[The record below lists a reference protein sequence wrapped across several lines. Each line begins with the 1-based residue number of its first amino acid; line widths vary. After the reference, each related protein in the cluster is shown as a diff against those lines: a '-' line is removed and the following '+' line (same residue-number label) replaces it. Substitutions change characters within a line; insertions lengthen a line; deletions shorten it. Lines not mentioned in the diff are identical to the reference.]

1 MNWNQSRLKRTNVRA
16 AGKGRLEFMRKNVSM
31 PLMSRR
37 EALKLSGL
45 AVGALAIGVAA
56 PRVAY
61 GDGALEK
68 KDLTLGFIPL
78 TDCSPLIIASE
89 KGFYTK
95 YGLNVRIKKMASW
108 GATRDAIHKGDI
120 DGSHILMGMVVGST
134 LGVGDV
140 GSPTKK
146 VPMCA
151 LQCLNANGQAITLK
165 KALLDAGITTPAA
178 IKKAIVEKGTK
189 FTFAMTFPTGTH
201 AMWMRYWLA
210 SGGVHP
216 DKDVKL
222 ITIPPPQ
229 MVANMKTGN
238 MDGFCVGEPWNARA
252 VTENIGGTGIT
263 TQGIWKNHPEKV
275 FGVTEAFAT
284 ANPNTCAA
292 LVAATMEASRW
303 LDDLKNRAE
312 AAQIVGK
319 TEYIN
324 CAPDTILGRMLGK
337 YIHAPGG
344 SAVDDLDYMRFFERD
359 ASVPYLSHAT
369 WFMSQHRRWGMLA
382 DKPDYMAEA
391 KKIMRHDIYVA
402 GCKMAGVKVP
412 DQMESRGKET
422 LFDGTV
428 FDPADPEAYGMGF
441 KVKA

>member
-1 MNWNQSRLKRTNVRA
+1 MREGKLSKTMN
-16 AGKGRLEFMRKNVSM
+16 
-31 PLMSRR
+31 RR
-37 EALKLSGL
+37 EALKLAGL
-45 AVGALAIGVAA
+45 AGGALAT
-56 PRVAY
+56 
-61 GDGALEK
+61 GALTQHKTFAEGKPEK
-68 KDLTLGFIPL
+68 TDLTLGFIPL
-78 TDCSPLIIASE
+78 TDCSPLIVASE
-89 KGFYTK
+89 KGFYK
-95 YGLNVRIKKMASW
+95 KFGLNVRIKKMASW

-120 DGSHILMGMVVGST
+120 DGSHILLGMVVGST

-151 LQCLNANGQAITLK
+151 LQCLNINGQAITLK
-165 KALLDAGITTPAA
+165 KALLDAGVKTPAD
-178 IKKAIVEKGTK
+178 IKKAIVEKGMK
-189 FTFAMTFPTGTH
+189 LTFAMTFPPGTH

-216 DKDVKL
+216 DKEVKL

-238 MDGFCVGEPWNARA
+238 MDGFCVGEPWGARA
-252 VTENIGGTGIT
+252 VTEGIGGTGIT
-263 TQGIWKNHPEKV
+263 THGIWKNHPEKV
-275 FGVTEAFAT
+275 FGVTEEFAT

-292 LVAATMEASRW
+292 LVAGTMEASRW

-319 TEYIN
+319 NEYIN
-324 CAPDTILGRMLGK
+324 CQPDTILGRMLGK

-344 SAVDDLDYMRFFERD
+344 SAVDDPDYMRFFERD

-382 DKPDYMAEA
+382 EKPDYKAEA
-391 KKIMRHDIYVA
+391 KKIMRQDLYAA
-402 GCKMAGVKVP
+402 GCKMADIPVP

-422 LFDGTV
+422 LFDGVV

-441 KVKA
+441 SVKA